1 MSLAQVHYTSA
12 APGDEGTA
20 GRFTAV
26 GPGVSAALLA
36 EIEPLL
42 RHELPDGVADRPS
55 DGELRSLPQPFT
67 YATLSDGSRLVS
79 RSAPVRDTAGG
90 AGRGSGS
97 TRTRCICRRGCRC
110 RATGCRS
117 RRGGRRTGWR

>member
-1 MSLAQVHYTSA
+1 MHYTSA

-26 GPGVSAALLA
+26 GPGVSGALLA

-42 RHELPDGVADRPS
+42 GYELPDGVADRPS
-55 DGELRSLPQPFT
+55 NDELRSLPQSFT
-67 YATLSDGSRLVS
+67 YAILSDGSRLVS

-90 AGRGSGS
+90 AGPGVRFHAHAVHLPPGVPLPGD
-97 TRTRCICRRGCRC
+97 RLPV
-110 RATGCRS
+110 
-117 RRGGRRTGWR
+117 